1 MNNNFSIIYLSK
13 PVYSYLLYRVDPC
26 SLEICTKASILL
38 FIFTSLSK
46 SSMFFSLN
54 FFHRKREVVTCQ
66 FVFIVDQHVT

>member
-1 MNNNFSIIYLSK
+1 M
-13 PVYSYLLYRVDPC
+13 DPC

-54 FFHRKREVVTCQ
+54 FFHIKREVVTCQ
-66 FVFIVDQHVT
+66 FVFIVDQHVTWPEQLILSRVQFYIHNSEV

>member
-1 MNNNFSIIYLSK
+1 M
-13 PVYSYLLYRVDPC
+13 DPC